1 VEGHTGELV
10 GPTAVV
16 AIELAIELAFESL
29 AAVLNSAAVVEVGE
43 HAWLP

>member
-1 VEGHTGELV
+1 MEGHTGELA

-16 AIELAIELAFESL
+16 AIELAFESL
-29 AAVLNSAAVVEVGE
+29 AAVLKSAAAVEAGE